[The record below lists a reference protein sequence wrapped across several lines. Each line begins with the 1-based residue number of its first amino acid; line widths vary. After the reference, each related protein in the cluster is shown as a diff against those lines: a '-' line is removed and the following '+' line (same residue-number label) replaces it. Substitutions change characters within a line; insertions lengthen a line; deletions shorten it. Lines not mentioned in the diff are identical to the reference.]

1 MSNRLGGAII
11 DSLYPDDEF
20 MVLLSQE
27 TRFSQS
33 ELASFTRNANKKVS
47 GFTMLKGLQRL
58 IDGVLPGPMEVSR
71 FWLIKGSTRLVGLLK
86 LELRPRCW
94 EHGLKIGSLPLF
106 MRLHLLWERDLILQL
121 KPASS

>member
-47 GFTMLKGLQRL
+47 GFTMLKGLQ
-58 IDGVLPGPMEVSR
+58 
-71 FWLIKGSTRLVGLLK
+71 
-86 LELRPRCW
+86 
-94 EHGLKIGSLPLF
+94 
-106 MRLHLLWERDLILQL
+106 
-121 KPASS
+121 

>member
-1 MSNRLGGAII
+1 MNPSEGIEPNPGPLSFQVNCAMSNRLGGAII

-47 GFTMLKGLQRL
+47 GFTMLKGLQ
-58 IDGVLPGPMEVSR
+58 
-71 FWLIKGSTRLVGLLK
+71 
-86 LELRPRCW
+86 
-94 EHGLKIGSLPLF
+94 
-106 MRLHLLWERDLILQL
+106 
-121 KPASS
+121 